1 MMKDVQVMSSNV
13 LMMPNAFQ
21 HHGDVMMKSIAL
33 THQMKNIAKVA

>member
-1 MMKDVQVMSSNV
+1 MVKDVKAMNSNV
-13 LMMPNAFQ
+13 LMMQNAFH